1 MKERVLKIIPDFFQY
16 YLKEDVREYD
26 SEDEFIVYTL
36 EHELYLYENW
46 KEEGYKDKDK
56 EGVSYI
62 NKDNAKKIKRLISS
76 YYKS

>member
-1 MKERVLKIIPDFFQY
+1 MVKQVLEIIPDFFQY
-16 YLKEDVREYD
+16 YLREDIEEYD
-26 SEDEFIVYTL
+26 NEDEFIIYTL

-46 KEEGYKDKDK
+46 KEEGYKYK

-62 NKDNAKKIKRLISS
+62 KKDSVKKIRELISS

>member
-16 YLKEDVREYD
+16 YLKEDIREYD

-36 EHELYLYENW
+36 EHELYLYENY
-46 KEEGYKDKDK
+46 KEEGYKDKEK
-56 EGVSYI
+56 VSYI
-62 NKDNAKKIKRLISS
+62 KKDNVKKIKQLINS

>member
-16 YLKEDVREYD
+16 YLREDIREYD

-36 EHELYLYENW
+36 EHELYLYENY
-46 KEEGYKDKDK
+46 KEEGYKNR
-56 EGVSYI
+56 EEISYI
-62 NKDNAKKIKRLISS
+62 KKGNIKKIRELISS

>member
-1 MKERVLKIIPDFFQY
+1 MEERVLKIIPDFFQY
-16 YLKEDVREYD
+16 YLREDVREYD
-26 SEDEFIVYTL
+26 REDDFIVYTL

-46 KEEGYKDKDK
+46 KEEGYKDK

-62 NKDNAKKIKRLISS
+62 KKDNVKKVRELISS

>member
-1 MKERVLKIIPDFFQY
+1 MKGQVLKIIPDFFQY

-46 KEEGYKDKDK
+46 KEEGYKDK
-56 EGVSYI
+56 EEVSYI
-62 NKDNAKKIKRLISS
+62 NKDNVKKIKRLINS